1 MRSEKLLL
9 LLAGGLLLAG
19 CSDNNDSSV
28 SVTEPATEAVE
39 TTAAEVS
46 AEDYKLSADKNGATM
61 LVNGKSAG
69 SMKFDT
75 PLSESEQVLFADVNS
90 DGYDDIFV
98 CLDCFRADCWVYD
111 HEAEK
116 FVSAGEKLPIAFA
129 FDKNRGCSVTCETD
143 SSENAVTV
151 VQISDSNEGSTVFKW
166 QEDKLVPISMSISYY
181 TSDDGPFV
189 YNYGFDDE
197 LRKVLTER
205 QLLNGRTGELKKTEK
220 DIEYFRVTDS
230 SVDYMKGAE
239 LLQSIEVS
247 GLPEM
252 CGKILSGEY
261 QASYTINNGC
271 PAPVPE
277 GLLFSEYDFDFEGH
291 SDLAIYTDT
300 SRDGSGLNVLYYR
313 YDTASGSYTPWEE
326 LNRFSGYQLFTI
338 EDTKEITYFDYSS
351 SENGESDQYILVW
364 ADGSL
369 KLTQRRH
376 RIKKNGMY
384 ELYEYDAQGN
394 ESYVK
399 DVSLPTGSY

>member
-1 MRSEKLLL
+1 MRSEKIVL
-9 LLAGGLLLAG
+9 LLAGGLMLAG
-19 CSDNNDSSV
+19 CSDNNGSFV
-28 SVTEPATEAVE
+28 SLSESLTEAVE

-75 PLSESEQVLFADVNS
+75 PLSESEQVLFADINS
-90 DGYDDIFV
+90 DGYEDIFV
-98 CLDCFRADCWVYD
+98 CLDYFRSDCWVYD

-116 FVSAGEKLPIAFA
+116 FVNAGGGLPIAFA
-129 FDKNRGCSVTCETD
+129 FDKYRGCSITCETD

-151 VQISDSNEGSTVFKW
+151 IQKSDSNEGSTVFKW

-181 TSDDGPFV
+181 TFDDGPFV
-189 YNYGFDDE
+189 YNYEFDDE

-205 QLLNGRTGELKKTEK
+205 QLLNGRTGELKKSEK

-239 LLQSIEVS
+239 QLQSIEVS

-252 CGKILSGEY
+252 CGKMHSGEY
-261 QASYTINNGC
+261 HAKYITNNGC

-277 GLLFSEYDFDFEGH
+277 GLLFSEYDFDFDGH
-291 SDLAIYTDT
+291 SDLAIYTDP
-300 SRDGSGLNVLYYR
+300 SGDGSSVNVLYYR

-351 SENGESDQYILVW
+351 PENGDSDQYILVW
-364 ADGSL
+364 SDGSL

-376 RIKKNGMY
+376 RIKKGMY